1 LTTGI
6 VVIAAVAA
14 TLLAVFLVA
23 IFILQWRAGRSAA
36 ISRQELREI
45 GRLLGE
51 TTERQE
57 SLAHL
62 FSEGQVKNLEV
73 LQSRFSDAIDTLNR
87 QLGTVTTALNEQLS
101 QTRGNIS
108 RELESS
114 RTVISQVQE
123 RLGELT
129 STARNIHELG
139 KDISRLQDILQAPKL
154 RGNLGEL
161 FLQELLSQVLP
172 SSAYEIQ
179 YSFTS
184 GEKVDA
190 AIRLG
195 DRLVPVDSKFPL
207 ESFNRLLDAG
217 SEDERRK
224 ARREFTTS
232 VRRRIDEIAGKYI
245 RPEHGTYDFA
255 LMYIPAEN
263 VFYETIIRD
272 EAFGKEKS
280 LFNYA
285 LRKHVIPVSPNS
297 FYAYLAA
304 VAYGLKG
311 LHIEKRA
318 KEIWGQLG
326 HLRTGLERFSDEFTV
341 LGRHLENARSKYG
354 DADGRLVKLR
364 SAIED
369 ISGGEESG
377 GDKVGCPPPSS

>member
-1 LTTGI
+1 MAT
-6 VVIAAVAA
+6 VAA
-14 TLLAVFLVA
+14 TLLAVFLIA
-23 IFILQWRAGRSAA
+23 IIILQWRAGRAA
-36 ISRQELREI
+36 ATSRQELREI

-57 SLAHL
+57 GLAHL
-62 FSEGQVKNLEV
+62 FSEGQARNLEL

-87 QLGTVTTALNEQLS
+87 QLGTVTSTLNEQLS
-101 QTRGNIS
+101 QTRGNIG
-108 RELESS
+108 RELQNS

-139 KDISRLQDILQAPKL
+139 RDISRLQDILQAPKL

-161 FLQELLSQVLP
+161 FLQELLAQVLP
-172 SSAYEIQ
+172 PSSYEVQ
-179 YSFTS
+179 YSFPG

-190 AIRLG
+190 VIRLG

-207 ESFNRLLDAG
+207 ESFNRMLEAE
-217 SEDERRK
+217 SEDLRRK
-224 ARREFTTS
+224 ARREFTAS
-232 VRRRIDEIAGKYI
+232 VRRRIDEVAGKYI

-263 VFYETIIRD
+263 VFYETVIRD
-272 EAFGKEKS
+272 EAFGEEKS

-285 LRKHVIPVSPNS
+285 LAKHVIPVSPNS

-326 HLRTGLERFSDEFTV
+326 QLRTGIDRFSEEFVV
-341 LGRHLENARSKYG
+341 LGRHLDNARGKYG

-364 SAIED
+364 EALEQ
-369 ISGGEESG
+369 ISGGEEAG
-377 GDKVGCPPPSS
+377 GEPVP